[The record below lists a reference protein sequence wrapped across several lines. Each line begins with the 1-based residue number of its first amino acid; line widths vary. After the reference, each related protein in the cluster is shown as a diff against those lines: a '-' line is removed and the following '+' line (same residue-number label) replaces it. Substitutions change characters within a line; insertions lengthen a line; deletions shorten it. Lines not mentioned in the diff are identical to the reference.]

1 MLGAEQCADLES
13 RAGLVSPEVHRSVAA
28 PYCPHPAGR
37 TPLRGDTP
45 PAEALPAPAAGTQ
58 WVPAPRETSATCRGE
73 AGAPRTGCYGC
84 SSPEG
89 GAELCVMSQPGAAET
104 ETVERPGGRGAA

>member
-1 MLGAEQCADLES
+1 MLGAGQCADLES
-13 RAGLVSPEVHRSVAA
+13 RAGLVSPEAHRSVAA

-37 TPLRGDTP
+37 MPLRGDTP

-89 GAELCVMSQPGAAET
+89 GAELCVMSRPGAAET